1 MAQMTFTANVA
12 SAPLALF
19 TSAAQPRLNGK
30 ELLTLTSGSEDWIAT
45 PPPIGTFP
53 VGHWM
58 LPCRWVW
65 AGTGIGVL
73 ASGRYP
79 RSGPTAVDALNA
91 GGPAAVVAPAGAA
104 TNAAA
109 PSRPVIAP
117 AAKA

>member
-1 MAQMTFTANVA
+1 MTFTANVA

-19 TSAAQPRLNGK
+19 TSAAQPRSKGK
-30 ELLTLTSGSEDWIAT
+30 ELLTLTSGSDDWIAT

-58 LPCRWVW
+58 LPRRWVL

-79 RSGPTAVDALNA
+79 RSGPAAGPDA
-91 GGPAAVVAPAGAA
+91 GAPGAGAA
-104 TNAAA
+104 SAGRAASAAA
-109 PSRPVIAP
+109 PTRVV
-117 AAKA
+117 

>member
-12 SAPLALF
+12 SVPLALF
-19 TSAAQPRLNGK
+19 TSAAQPRLKGK

-58 LPCRWVW
+58 LPCRWVL

-79 RSGPTAVDALNA
+79 RSGPTAVPEA
-91 GGPAAVVAPAGAA
+91 GGPSAGAAPAGAA
-104 TNAAA
+104 AIAAA
-109 PSRPVIAP
+109 PTRPVIAP
-117 AAKA
+117 